1 MGKSLSCH
9 IVVVIV
15 VVVVV
20 VRVAVVY
27 LNHGIFESIKL
38 NPNLF
43 VNS

>member
-15 VVVVV
+15 VVVQ
-20 VRVAVVY
+20 VAVVY
-27 LNHGIFESIKL
+27 FNHGIFESIEL